1 MLHNDADTIC
11 AVATPTGRG
20 GVSIIRVS
28 GSLAHTICKT
38 ITGQVSP
45 PRSWISVSFRNS
57 SGTLI
62 DRGLLLAFV
71 APHSFTGEDVCEL
84 HTHGSP
90 VVTDQLLD
98 ELVQLG
104 ARLARPGEFSER
116 AFRNDKIDLVQAEAI
131 ADLINSSSVRAAQMA
146 VRSLQGEF
154 SARIHSVVAELTNL
168 RIFVEAAL
176 DFPDEEVEF
185 IEQGRIMARMLDLI
199 DSLQTLRAKA
209 HQGQIL
215 QEGLKVVIAGEP
227 NAGKST
233 LLNRLSGTN
242 RAIVTDI
249 PGTTRDLLE
258 ANILIEG
265 VPVHLIDTAGLRLT
279 DDPVESEGIR
289 RAWQA
294 VEDAD
299 RILFVTDFS
308 VVPQLEKDI
317 ASWQQISTNTDL
329 KSKTTL
335 VINKIDKT
343 TVSTLEDSAFGVPT
357 LLISA
362 LTGDGLS
369 ALEKHLLE
377 CAGVS
382 ISSEDGFIARR
393 RHLSALD
400 QGLANLCAGKVHAD
414 AGESELLA
422 EQLRMAQEALG
433 QITGRV
439 TSDELLGLIFSSFCI
454 GK

>member
-20 GVSIIRVS
+20 GISIIRVS
-28 GSLAHTICKT
+28 GRQAHTICKT

-45 PRSWISVSFRNS
+45 PGSWISVSFRNS
-57 SGTLI
+57 SGTVI
-62 DRGLLLAFV
+62 DRGLLLAFF

-90 VVTDQLLD
+90 VVTDQILD

-185 IEQGRIMARMLDLI
+185 IEQGRIMERMLNLI
-199 DSLQTLRAKA
+199 DSLKTLRAKA

-335 VINKIDKT
+335 IINKIDKT
-343 TVSTLEDSAFGVPT
+343 SVSTLQDSAFGVPT

-377 CAGVS
+377 CAGIS

-414 AGESELLA
+414 TGESELLA
-422 EQLRMAQEALG
+422 EQLRLAQEALG